1 MDHSVFL
8 ELGMIG
14 LQQAFPL
21 DQKARMLQMR
31 FPAVLVCQ
39 PFCSWLWWLITQ
51 DVVVGGV
58 RLVGGGHPAPP
69 KAQLSFFIQKQH
81 RASEGADCTP
91 DSIDCFPTLLCLF
104 LFIWLL
110 YFRAL
115 QSLFWPERNVLFYFW
130 LPCSHV
136 NASIKK
142 RTRGGR
148 GSGVPVCCPAVCP
161 ELQSTPLPRAG

>member
-1 MDHSVFL
+1 MLLL
-8 ELGMIG
+8 EGCG
-14 LQQAFPL
+14 
-21 DQKARMLQMR
+21 R
-31 FPAVLVCQ
+31 
-39 PFCSWLWWLITQ
+39 WWW
-51 DVVVGGV
+51 
-58 RLVGGGHPAPP
+58 GHLAPP

-81 RASEGADCTP
+81 RASEAADCTP
-91 DSIDCFPTLLCLF
+91 DSIDCFPMLLCLF

-110 YFRAL
+110 YFRAS
-115 QSLFWPERNVLFYFW
+115 QSLFWPGRNLLFYFW

-161 ELQSTPLPRAG
+161 ELQSTPLPRASRGLWAGFQQGRTESSSGMGNQALIHRLISLEKILGPGQRSLASSPEL

>member
-1 MDHSVFL
+1 MLLL
-8 ELGMIG
+8 EGCG
-14 LQQAFPL
+14 
-21 DQKARMLQMR
+21 R
-31 FPAVLVCQ
+31 
-39 PFCSWLWWLITQ
+39 WWW
-51 DVVVGGV
+51 
-58 RLVGGGHPAPP
+58 GHLAPP

-81 RASEGADCTP
+81 RASVAADCTP
-91 DSIDCFPTLLCLF
+91 DSIDCFPMLLCLF

-110 YFRAL
+110 YFRAS
-115 QSLFWPERNVLFYFW
+115 QSLFWPGRNLLFYFW

-161 ELQSTPLPRAG
+161 ELQSTPLPRASRGLWADFQQGRTESSSGWATRP

>member
-1 MDHSVFL
+1 
-8 ELGMIG
+8 MIG

-110 YFRAL
+110 YFRAS